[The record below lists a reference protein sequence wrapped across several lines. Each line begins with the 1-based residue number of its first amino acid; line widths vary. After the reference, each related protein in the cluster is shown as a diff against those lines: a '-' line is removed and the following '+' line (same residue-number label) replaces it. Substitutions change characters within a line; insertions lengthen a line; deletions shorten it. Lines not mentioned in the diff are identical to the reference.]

1 MTAKERNIA
10 GQLDKA
16 AFEKLFR
23 SFFPGLVLFA
33 RKYVPDQDT
42 AKEIVHNVFLNLWEK
57 RGKVDAGSPL
67 KSYLF
72 TSVHNRCLNFIR
84 DQKKFDRDESHF
96 QRMESTEFTDGT
108 DRLEEQ
114 ELEQRIFDALQALPE
129 KCREVFTLNR
139 FEGLKYAE
147 IAEKLDISV
156 KTVEAQMSKALRILR
171 EKLLDYLTIL
181 ILFIINHLN

>member
-1 MTAKERNIA
+1 MVAKEKNIVNT
-10 GQLDKA
+10 LNKP
-16 AFEKLFR
+16 AFEELFR

-33 RKYVPDQDT
+33 QKYVPDQDS

-57 RGKVDAGSPL
+57 REKVDTSSSL

-84 DQKKFDRDESHF
+84 DQKKFDRHESHIEHL
-96 QRMESTEFTDGT
+96 ESSEFADGT
-108 DRLEEQ
+108 DYLEVQ
-114 ELEQRIFDALQALPE
+114 ELELRIYDALQSLPE

-147 IAEKLDISV
+147 IAEKLGISV
-156 KTVEAQMSKALRILR
+156 KTVESQMSKALKILR
-171 EKLLDYLTIL
+171 EKLIDYLKIL
-181 ILFIINHLN
+181 ILFMLTHLN